1 MSVEPRAFRDALGRF
16 ASGVTVVSVNH
27 ADGVHGI
34 TVSAFSSVSLDPPL
48 VAVCIGTKARACAM
62 LRDAGHFGVSILAAD
77 QRALS
82 DAFAGRPDAA
92 APAWDRDGWETP
104 VLSGALARLDCRV
117 AQAVEAGDHVV
128 FIGAVDRIDTSEGAP
143 LAYWRGRYR
152 ALAD

>member
-1 MSVEPRAFRDALGRF
+1 
-16 ASGVTVVSVNH
+16 
-27 ADGVHGI
+27 VHGI

-62 LRDAGHFGVSILAAD
+62 IAEAGRFGVSILAAD

-92 APAWDRDGWETP
+92 APAWDRAGWETP

-128 FIGAVDRIDTSEGAP
+128 FIGTVDRIDTSEGAP